1 MQRAWPSFRS
11 ITLSNSSNLPHQS
24 RSSGPLIATAV
35 IWGVVTLLFFLLF
48 SIPSAGESLP
58 NWFLTGTN
66 ILETG
71 AFLVAALLCFRN
83 WQSRHIVSGRQVW
96 LWIGAG
102 LLMYGVGNV
111 LFFLWGVVWGLD
123 PVVSLGDF
131 FYILS
136 YLCLAVGMLQAALPR
151 RLNLE
156 PSQWLII
163 AAIGLGGVLLT
174 LFVYLR
180 ATAIG
185 ADPEVSSLTS
195 VVVAPGVTNAPLW
208 PPPVWINQLDQW
220 LQPLGDLVS
229 ILYLIG
235 DTVLLIIAGTLLVA
249 FWGGRFSQ
257 SWTLIAI
264 AAFCLY
270 IADMFFAYAVNTN
283 TYVEGRLWEVFWPWS
298 AVFFWLGAVVERS
311 VSINSRRNSRHRR
324 G

>member
-1 MQRAWPSFRS
+1 MSH
-11 ITLSNSSNLPHQS
+11 SSQPPPKS
-24 RSSGPLIATAV
+24 RSSAPLIGAAI
-35 IWGVVTLLFFLLF
+35 IWAVVTLLFFLLF
-48 SIPSAGESLP
+48 STPGASGSQPS
-58 NWFLTGTN
+58 WFLLGTN

-83 WQSRHIVSGRQVW
+83 WQSQHIVSGRGVW

-102 LLMYGVGNV
+102 LLMYGAGNI

-136 YLCLAVGMLQAALPR
+136 YLCLAIGMLQAALPR

-156 PSQWLII
+156 PFQWLII
-163 AAIGLGGVLLT
+163 TAIGLGGVLLT

-180 ATAIG
+180 ATVISVN
-185 ADPEVSSLTS
+185 PELLSLTGAMIVQGQGS
-195 VVVAPGVTNAPLW
+195 TLPLGLATPPLL
-208 PPPVWINQLDQW
+208 PPPEWINQLDQW

-229 ILYLIG
+229 VLYLIG
-235 DTVLLIIAGTLLVA
+235 DIVLLVIAGTLLVA

-270 IADMFFAYAVNTN
+270 IADMFFAYAVNTDS
-283 TYVEGRLWEVFWPWS
+283 YVEGSLWEVFWSLS
-298 AVFFWLGAVVERS
+298 AIFFWLGAVVERA
-311 VSINSRRNSRHRR
+311 VSIKSRPSSRHRR

>member
-1 MQRAWPSFRS
+1 M
-11 ITLSNSSNLPHQS
+11 SNSSNLPHQS
-24 RSSGPLIATAV
+24 RSSGPLIAAAIT
-35 IWGVVTLLFFLLF
+35 WGVVTLLFFLLF
-48 SIPSAGESLP
+48 SVPSAGQSLP
-58 NWFLTGTN
+58 TWFLTGTN

-71 AFLVAALLCFRN
+71 AFLMAALLCFRN
-83 WQSRHIVSGRQVW
+83 WQSRYIVSGRRVW
-96 LWIGAG
+96 LWIGTG
-102 LLMYGVGNV
+102 LLMYGLGNI

-136 YLCLAVGMLQAALPR
+136 YLCLAIGMLQAALPR

-156 PSQWLII
+156 SSQWLMI

-180 ATAIG
+180 ATAVSTTS
-185 ADPEVSSLTS
+185 EVSSLTEA
-195 VVVAPGVTNAPLW
+195 VVAPGIAPLW
-208 PPPVWINQLDQW
+208 SPPAWINQLDRW

-229 ILYLIG
+229 ILYLVG
-235 DTVLLIIAGTLLVA
+235 DTVLLIIAGSLLVA

-283 TYVEGRLWEVFWPWS
+283 SYIEGRLWEVFWPWS
-298 AVFFWLGAVVERS
+298 AVFFWLGAVVERA
-311 VSINSRRNSRHRR
+311 VSINSRRTSRHRR